1 MLGTKTESSTPIEPP
16 RMSSMPTKIR
26 PPASVEGTG
35 DRLAREIPAR
45 FVGAVRN
52 HRSALT
58 LVMIAMTAFGVLSVL
73 AIGSEATLLR
83 FDRSVQALVLDSRS
97 EWLNQTMIWLTFL
110 GTRYAIAAVAVG
122 LLVWSWVTKRQQT
135 FVLIIVIAAV
145 LNPVFEIGFKEV
157 VDRVRPAADQLLPGN
172 GPSFPSGHVV
182 AAVGFYG
189 LLPLLAWEATGKVW
203 ARFGALLGS
212 AAVVVAVTVSRPY
225 LDVHWT
231 TDVIAGVL
239 LGIMLVV
246 ASYQAYLRLPRQEPA
261 AATQAA

>member
-1 MLGTKTESSTPIEPP
+1 
-16 RMSSMPTKIR
+16 MSSMPTKIR

-35 DRLAREIPAR
+35 KRLAREIPAG
-45 FVGAVRN
+45 FVGAVRD

-58 LVMIAMTAFGVLSVL
+58 LAMIAMTAFGVLAVL

-83 FDRSVQALVLDSRS
+83 FDRPVQALLLDSRS

-110 GTRYAIAAVAVG
+110 GTRYTIAAVAVG

-135 FVLIIVIAAV
+135 FVLIIVVAAV

-182 AAVGFYG
+182 AGVGFYG

-203 ARFGALLGS
+203 ARFAALLGS

-239 LGIMLVV
+239 LGIVLVV
-246 ASYQAYLRLPRQEPA
+246 ASYQAYLRLPREEPA
-261 AATQAA
+261 AATSAT